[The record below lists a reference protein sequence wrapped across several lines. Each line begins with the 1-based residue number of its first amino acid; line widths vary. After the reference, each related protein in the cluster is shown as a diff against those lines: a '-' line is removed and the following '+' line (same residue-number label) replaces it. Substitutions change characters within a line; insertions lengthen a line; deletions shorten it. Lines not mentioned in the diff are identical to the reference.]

1 MVGRRAWIALVSL
14 ALVGCGPAQPTGA
27 PSPSGPVV
35 VPTPTFMC
43 TPEAGGSSSPCT
55 EREYREMQ
63 ERDAQYAQAEGVYRK
78 YLAEYVRLMRAG
90 GAKNLSP
97 VLEELLGDAT
107 LAKNTLAQLRELKSE
122 GLRVVGADP
131 SIFSVVRNP
140 SQTMEGSTV
149 ALEFCVDARSLTFY
163 HGKTK
168 RNRLG
173 ISRETIFFRGDGSR
187 KLIIVAG
194 TFKVVESC
202 DEQ

>member
-14 ALVGCGPAQPTGA
+14 ALVGCGPAQPTA
-27 PSPSGPVV
+27 SGPVM

-43 TPEAGGSSSPCT
+43 TPEAGGPTSPCT

-63 ERDAQYAQAEGVYRK
+63 ERDAQYAQAEDVYRK

-90 GAKNLSP
+90 GAKDLSP
-97 VLEELLGDAT
+97 VLKELLGDAT

-131 SIFSVVRNP
+131 NISSVVRNP

-149 ALEFCVDARSLTFY
+149 TLEFCVDARSLTFY
-163 HGKTK
+163 HGKAR

-173 ISRETIFFRGDGSR
+173 ISRETIFFRGDGPS
-187 KLIIVAG
+187 KLVIVAG
-194 TFKVVESC
+194 TFKVVDSC